1 VNWALAAPQES
12 LREIARLRQVAGV
25 SVCSAAGEVWLRGE
39 GLDEP
44 IARALRLIAGGR
56 QFSVLPD
63 GQLVAAGKLVP
74 SGRLPAGPWQ
84 PLADWLTLQLP
95 PPHQPEA

>member
-1 VNWALAAPQES
+1 VNWALAAPTES

-25 SVCSAAGEVWLRGE
+25 SVCSAGSAVWLQGE

-44 IARALRLIAGGR
+44 LSRALRVIPGGR

-63 GQLVAAGKLVP
+63 GQLIATGMLVP
-74 SGRLPAGPWQ
+74 SGRLPGGPWQ

-95 PPHQPEA
+95 PQHQGEA